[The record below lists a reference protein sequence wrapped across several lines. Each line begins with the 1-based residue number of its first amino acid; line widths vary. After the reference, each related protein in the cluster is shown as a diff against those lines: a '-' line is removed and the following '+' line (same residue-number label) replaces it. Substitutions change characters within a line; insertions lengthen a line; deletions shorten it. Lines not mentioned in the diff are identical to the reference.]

1 MTLYLLKQAWTAE
14 PLENL
19 KVSCGFEASSEAISA
34 VFQITEP
41 SVKAEYSLTN
51 QKVYEDSC
59 AELFLSFGNGFYY
72 NFEINCI
79 GCILA
84 EYGKNR
90 FERNRLEPEIIE
102 KIKVFSTLGNKP
114 FGIRNEITNYTLEIE
129 IPKKVFVFDNGEIDA
144 LSLKGNIYKCADKSP
159 TPHYMTLFD
168 IKSEK
173 PDFHRPEFFGRL
185 NPTGKILPPFS

>member
-1 MTLYLLKQAWTAE
+1 MTLYFLKQAWAAK

-19 KVSCGFEASSEAISA
+19 KVSCDFTASKEEIRA
-34 VFQITEP
+34 VFNITEP
-41 SVKAEYSLTN
+41 SVKAEYSGTN

-59 AELFLSFGNGFYY
+59 AELFLSSGKGFYY

-79 GCILA
+79 GSILA

-90 FERNRLEPEIIE
+90 FKRELLEPEIIE
-102 KIKVFSTLGNKP
+102 KIKVSSTLGNKP

-129 IPKKVFVFDNGEIDA
+129 IPKKVFVFDNCEIDT
-144 LSLKGNIYKCADKSP
+144 LSLEGNIYKCADKSP
-159 TPHYMTLFD
+159 NPHYMTFFD

-185 NPTGKILPPFS
+185 K